1 MSESL
6 SLPATPR
13 DTSNLPGNPIILA
26 FDGFETLN
34 TKPSRS
40 AIEDTQAYI
49 CDGFMPFGKNNLRTM
64 YGIGTSIYSAG
75 GSLLVVM
82 FWFGNIASTPYC
94 LVFLSDGSIVA
105 VNEAT
110 SAATTIAATGAI
122 QNPSPT
128 TIGVSQFGNEYFIIV
143 SQQPNGYFLWD
154 GSTFYKAGTLGPSVY
169 ISNDG
174 SGYASPPSMTAV
186 GGSGTGA
193 TFSATLSN
201 GSIANIVVTNP
212 GAGYAFY
219 DVAFIAFSGGG
230 GNTTAIGQ
238 AVLTGGAVTSINVI
252 QGGTGYTSTTKVRIL
267 GGGGAGA
274 VATATV
280 SGGAVTGFTV
290 SAGGE
295 SYQAPPTVII
305 TDAANTVAV
314 ATVAIMPFGVKGTGV
329 ETYNNQVWV
338 IDGSKCLFTA
348 PESATDFAAT
358 DGGGA
363 FPNYNSFLKIGFT
376 GLRQSNGFLYVV
388 ADSSMNYISGVQTT
402 TNSSTGAVTTTFSNQ
417 NVDPQIGSSWPGTL
431 QVFSRNI
438 VFSNSFG
445 IHVSYGGAVTKVS
458 DPLDGIYT
466 TVSNFAGFSPSAA
479 VAVIFGVH
487 VYALLLPIIDQVT
500 RQQVNKLI
508 LWDGKRFWTTNQEI
522 SLTWIATQEIN
533 SVMTA
538 WGTDGTSIYPLF
550 QAPSTGFTKT
560 VQSKLFMQ
568 PSYFFL
574 KEANRFAS
582 LIEYNGPTSNTV
594 TITVDNGSSGTA
606 TPYSIVSPVL
616 AWTNT
621 SGQPIT
627 WNLVWYRTGLVTSVF
642 ALTQPGTLLGWTL
655 QTTAP
660 DLTVISTTLIAMNY
674 QPLL

>member
-1 MSESL
+1 MAYGLVDIQIIDGGNNTRQTVAWSDTGTVNGNL
-6 SLPATPR
+6 SWLQTV
-13 DTSNLPGNPIILA
+13 
-26 FDGFETLN
+26 
-34 TKPSRS
+34 
-40 AIEDTQAYI
+40 
-49 CDGFMPFGKNNLRTM
+49 
-64 YGIGTSIYSAG
+64 AG
-75 GSLLVVM
+75 GDSA
-82 FWFGNIASTPYC
+82 NP
-94 LVFLSDGSIVA
+94 
-105 VNEAT
+105 T
-110 SAATTIAATGAI
+110 SAA
-122 QNPSPT
+122 NPFPV
-128 TIGVSQFGNEYFIIV
+128 INE
-143 SQQPNGYFLWD
+143 
-154 GSTFYKAGTLGPSVY
+154 
-169 ISNDG
+169 
-174 SGYASPPSMTAV
+174 
-186 GGSGTGA
+186 
-193 TFSATLSN
+193 
-201 GSIANIVVTNP
+201 
-212 GAGYAFY
+212 
-219 DVAFIAFSGGG
+219 G
-230 GNTTAIGQ
+230 GN
-238 AVLTGGAVTSINVI
+238 VTISGNV
-252 QGGTGYTSTTKVRIL
+252 TL
-267 GGGGAGA
+267 GAGA
-274 VATATV
+274 AVIGALTANQTV
-280 SGGAVTGFTV
+280 DVTNTVNVTGNLTNGGNVTV